1 MGTPSMNKDEFCFV
15 VDKKWNISY
24 FLLSSA
30 FKKENVYSFLQP
42 IKYNKNFFEKIINN
56 GIIILTSVF
65 YAPKKLLK
73 ENFTDKIVVF
83 TNETLSKLNKELL
96 LDIKKK
102 SKAMILFF
110 IDEMFNDYY
119 SVHNAKEMVEDKDG
133 IFDLVY
139 TFSPK
144 DAEQYGMLQTTH
156 YYPKLPVVSD
166 APVKSV
172 FFVGNEKNRKL
183 FLNELT
189 DLFTEKSIGFDFYV
203 VGSRNKRWKS
213 VRLPYSK
220 VVDKVNSANVILD
233 MADKR
238 QTGMTLRYYEAV
250 CYNKKL
256 LTNNVNIVNMPY
268 YDERYMKIYNGVE
281 DIEKI
286 DKTWFTSCENIDYG
300 YQGEFEPKY
309 FLEQIARDLGSC

>member
-1 MGTPSMNKDEFCFV
+1 
-15 VDKKWNISY
+15 
-24 FLLSSA
+24 
-30 FKKENVYSFLQP
+30 
-42 IKYNKNFFEKIINN
+42 
-56 GIIILTSVF
+56 
-65 YAPKKLLK
+65 
-73 ENFTDKIVVF
+73 
-83 TNETLSKLNKELL
+83 
-96 LDIKKK
+96 
-102 SKAMILFF
+102 
-110 IDEMFNDYY
+110 MFNDYY